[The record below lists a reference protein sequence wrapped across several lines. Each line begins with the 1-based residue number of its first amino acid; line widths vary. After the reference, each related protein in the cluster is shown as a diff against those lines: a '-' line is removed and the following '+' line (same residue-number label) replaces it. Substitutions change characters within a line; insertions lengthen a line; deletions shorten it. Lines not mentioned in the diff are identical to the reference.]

1 MNKKKPL
8 EEDIISVWKRQGLE
22 EPSEEFSN
30 NLVRALVSGY
40 KKNKVVEYTAGKW
53 LGKFIIAVLV
63 IFNLLFFYYLN
74 PFYLQPVLFIS
85 ITAFVLGC
93 WIIIAL
99 VKRFNSIP
107 L

>member
-1 MNKKKPL
+1 MIKKKL
-8 EEDIISVWKRQGLE
+8 QEEDIIRILKQQGLE

-30 NLVRALVSGY
+30 HLVRAIVSGY

-53 LGKFIIAVLV
+53 LGKFILAVLV

-85 ITAFVLGC
+85 IMAFVLGC
-93 WIIIAL
+93 WIVIAL
-99 VKRFNSIP
+99 VKKFNSIP